1 MKWDYVAYISISITD
16 YLSAYQCSWWWTGHT
31 TRHNYQRSYY
41 INKYSVSRNLS
52 NHNFDAIPF
61 CRISVYK
68 RLSVPSYLITLI
80 NFYKIIFFRF
90 VVVSFYFNEIMI
102 SNVCHVFF
110 VCKFDAF
117 LLSSLSRP
125 PSHQNVLTNFNQT
138 SLVIWFDNS
147 YWIHRIRLPFI
158 SM

>member
-90 VVVSFYFNEIMI
+90 VVVSFLLQWNNDIQC
-102 SNVCHVFF
+102 VPRVFCVQIWCF
-110 VCKFDAF
+110 
-117 LLSSLSRP
+117 
-125 PSHQNVLTNFNQT
+125 PS
-138 SLVIWFDNS
+138 
-147 YWIHRIRLPFI
+147 FI
-158 SM
+158 SFEAAFTSKCFDELQSNITCHMIR